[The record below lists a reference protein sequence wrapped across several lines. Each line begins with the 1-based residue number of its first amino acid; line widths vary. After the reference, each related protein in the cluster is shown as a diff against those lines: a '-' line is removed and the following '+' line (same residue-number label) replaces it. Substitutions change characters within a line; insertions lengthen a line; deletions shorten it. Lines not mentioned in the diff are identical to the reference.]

1 MSDDDALLAQVP
13 HGPRFALAA
22 DDVPQPFEGSVQDL
36 NWLARPFVAHVG
48 LAHLDVF
55 IEVYDDDARVS
66 GFGED
71 RGVERAM
78 RPDSETR
85 VWFTGVHAGLAVF
98 ACVDGEISLARACA
112 DLSRAAAHLSLMER
126 GLVPR
131 EARADRALLEAVAA
145 RLGFG

>member
-1 MSDDDALLAQVP
+1 MIDAILARVAPGARFTLDD
-13 HGPRFALAA
+13 
-22 DDVPQPFEGSVQDL
+22 DDVPTPFEGSVQDL
-36 NWLARPFVAHVG
+36 NWLARPYVAHVG

-55 IEVYDDDARVS
+55 IEVYADDTRVS

-78 RPDSETR
+78 RPDDETR

-98 ACVDGEISLARACA
+98 ACVDGEVSLHQACA
-112 DLSRAAAHLSLMER
+112 DLARAVAHLALIEQD
-126 GLVPR
+126 LVPR
-131 EARADRALLEAVAA
+131 ETRAERALLDAVAA